1 MSVPSSKQERLLEI
15 LQQSFAAQ
23 PVPDEPHVADD
34 HALLVRW
41 SDGGLS
47 DSDRDHLLDHLAR
60 CPECREVLQTLLEC
74 GVLQHPE
81 AEPAGAD
88 QDDPGAGHDTATV
101 DAGWSP
107 GRVTPTNHQ
116 MPRDRS
122 PSRSSRVL
130 RMAFGVVAAMVLI
143 AVFLSLDSE
152 RPFDERVAR
161 LENQLS
167 NDPQATLDAAV
178 NLLPEADTSD
188 ERRRLT
194 SLIESSGFEG
204 GRQMLSQRRFD
215 EVESLAVRLTA
226 LGIESGRLLNL
237 VLQADQQVQEPL
249 LLAMNDRLDRDFGY
263 ELTGRTLIKSPVS
276 LTPKELSLDEQQR
289 LHQFAEA
296 VQKFPRQ
303 IELRLNYGMLLLKA
317 GRKDDAQA
325 QFEAARDIQ
334 PESSS
339 AHLGLGL
346 VLFERRKFQEALDE
360 FQLAARLEPL
370 RDDVTLNLAITLERL
385 DRKADARSVWIEL
398 QNSTS
403 DTLLRDRIQTHL
415 NRTAP

>member
-1 MSVPSSKQERLLEI
+1 MSVPHSKQERLLEI
-15 LQQSFAAQ
+15 LQRSFAAQ
-23 PVPDEPHVADD
+23 PIPDEPHVADD
-34 HALLVRW
+34 HALLMRW

-47 DSDRDHLLDHLAR
+47 EPDREHLLDHLSR
-60 CPECREVLQTLLEC
+60 CPECRDVLQTLLEC
-74 GVLQHPE
+74 GVLQLPE
-81 AEPAGAD
+81 AGPDQFEHDVPGVAHDSVATGAVQPPD
-88 QDDPGAGHDTATV
+88 
-101 DAGWSP
+101 
-107 GRVTPTNHQ
+107 RVTPQSQQTQ
-116 MPRDRS
+116 GGES
-122 PSRSSRVL
+122 WWQSRRVL
-130 RMAFGVVAAMVLI
+130 RMSLSMAAAMILI

-161 LENQLS
+161 LESQFSDN
-167 NDPQATLDAAV
+167 PQATLDAAV
-178 NLLPEADTSD
+178 HLLPEAGTPD
-188 ERRRLT
+188 ERRRIT

-204 GRQMLSQRRFD
+204 GRRMLSQRRFD
-215 EVESLAVRLTA
+215 EVESLADRLLT

-237 VLQADQQVQEPL
+237 VLQADQQVEEPL

-289 LHQFAEA
+289 LHQFSEA

-303 IELRLNYGMLLLKA
+303 MELRLNYGMLLLKA
-317 GRKDDAQA
+317 GKKDDAQA

-346 VLFERRKFQEALDE
+346 VLFERRRFPEALDE
-360 FQLAARLEPL
+360 FQLAARLEPS
-370 RDDVTLNLAITLERL
+370 RDDVKLNLAITLERL
-385 DRKADARSVWIEL
+385 DRTADARSVWLEL
-398 QNSTS
+398 QNTTS